1 MWCRAS
7 GLSEH
12 KKEAEVHGRNWRLG
26 MEAADEERGNTPE
39 GLYFLEQGPQ
49 QPSNS
54 DQMGSD
60 VTGRTPEH
68 KPKNVPVRK
77 PASAGLGG
85 ERPATGNTDE
95 LQGSN

>member
-1 MWCRAS
+1 M
-7 GLSEH
+7 GL
-12 KKEAEVHGRNWRLG
+12 EAV
-26 MEAADEERGNTPE
+26 DEERGNTPE
-39 GLYFLEQGPQ
+39 GLYFPEQGPQ

-68 KPKNVPVRK
+68 KPKNVLVRK
-77 PASAGLGG
+77 PASTWLGG
-85 ERPATGNTDE
+85 ERPATGNIDE